1 MPKTPAGWIIAG
13 ILIFATLSSL
23 EQNPGLFAAFIH
35 NATNVF
41 MREVIYP
48 IAPYVMV
55 GVLCYI
61 AFLYWRSRQ

>member
-1 MPKTPAGWIIAG
+1 MPKTAAGWVFSG
-13 ILIFATLSSL
+13 ILIFASLSAL
-23 EQNPGLFAAFIH
+23 EQNPGLVAALIH

-55 GVLCYI
+55 GFLCYI